1 MDEFPLTIFS
11 TEDNSIAEEYL
22 RTIGHP
28 KRSVT
33 VDHPADAAFLV
44 GLQLARDDLH
54 PTHRPRLSPHRLH
67 EGLKALPP
75 FVRVGA
81 KTHRSLLARSA
92 ALKEGKAAVCCQLV
106 ETQREIPQDLG
117 QLHRCANPFPR
128 DRS

>member
-54 PTHRPRLSPHRLH
+54 LTHGLRLSPHRLH

-75 FVRVGA
+75 FVGVGA
-81 KTHRSLLARSA
+81 DVHRSLFARKV
-92 ALKEGKAAVCCQLV
+92 ALDEGKVAGCFRLV
-106 ETQREIPQDLG
+106 QTLREIPK
-117 QLHRCANPFPR
+117 FV
-128 DRS
+128 